1 MELQSNAIVKS
12 QVAAGIGGNRE
23 ASTLGRIR
31 TQPSP
36 SEEARDHAM
45 TALDTGGAVA
55 EYLDVVSIGGGARP
69 YTIRQRHTDILQLFQ
84 ASYERYQC
92 SDKQEWAQGTSL
104 VDPPSCHTGSVA
116 PSFAFTTTKA
126 DPS

>member
-1 MELQSNAIVKS
+1 
-12 QVAAGIGGNRE
+12 
-23 ASTLGRIR
+23 
-31 TQPSP
+31 
-36 SEEARDHAM
+36 M

-92 SDKQEWAQGTSL
+92 SDKQEWDQGTSL
-104 VDPPSCHTGSVA
+104 VDPHFLPHWVSRTVLCIHYHKGGPIVNVLAS
-116 PSFAFTTTKA
+116 A
-126 DPS
+126 DKPGLDAKTAEHLPHECLW